1 MGKGMERSKI
11 LQPHMQK
18 EKLIHAGVDFGS
30 KLAGTTVICY
40 AAESGKINFLASAKK
55 QDADEMLRDFFAS
68 SHISL
73 ICLDAPLSLPAAYK
87 NPYASED
94 YFYRKADKSLKAMSP
109 LFLGGLTARAMQLKH
124 RLNQSG
130 KEVIEV
136 YPAALA
142 KHLKLK
148 ERGYKEVN
156 TQLAELAQELS
167 EMYELNLNIK
177 ELSTWHHFD
186 SLLCYISGLRYLNAE
201 HIAVG
206 DEQEG
211 MIHY

>member
-1 MGKGMERSKI
+1 MHNTFMRGIKKEHLPQKICAYCNRPFTWRKKWERGMERSKI

-87 NPYASED
+87 NPSC
-94 YFYRKADKSLKAMSP
+94 
-109 LFLGGLTARAMQLKH
+109 
-124 RLNQSG
+124 
-130 KEVIEV
+130 V
-136 YPAALA
+136 
-142 KHLKLK
+142 
-148 ERGYKEVN
+148 
-156 TQLAELAQELS
+156 
-167 EMYELNLNIK
+167 
-177 ELSTWHHFD
+177 
-186 SLLCYISGLRYLNAE
+186 
-201 HIAVG
+201 
-206 DEQEG
+206 
-211 MIHY
+211 

>member
-1 MGKGMERSKI
+1 
-11 LQPHMQK
+11 MQK
-18 EKLIHAGVDFGS
+18 EKLIHAGVDYGS

-40 AAESGKINFLASAKK
+40 ANERAEINFLASAKK
-55 QDADEMLRDFFAS
+55 QDADAMLYDFFAS

-87 NPYASED
+87 FPSTSED
-94 YFYRKADKSLKAMSP
+94 YFYRKADKMLKAMSP

-142 KHLKLK
+142 RHLKLK
-148 ERGYKEVN
+148 ERGYKEIN
-156 TQLAELAQELS
+156 TPLAPLTQELS
-167 EMYELNLNIK
+167 EMYELNLNIE
-177 ELSTWHHFD
+177 ELNSWHHFD

-201 HIAVG
+201 HISVG
-206 DEQEG
+206 NEEEG

>member
-1 MGKGMERSKI
+1 
-11 LQPHMQK
+11 MQK
-18 EKLIHAGVDFGS
+18 EKVIHAGVDFGS

-40 AAESGKINFLASAKK
+40 AGESGEINFLASAKK
-55 QDADEMLRDFFAS
+55 QDADVMLRDFFSS

-87 NPYASED
+87 DPAAAED
-94 YFYRKADKSLKAMSP
+94 YFYRQADKTLKAMSP

-124 RLNQSG
+124 QLNQRG
-130 KEVIEV
+130 KQVIEV

-142 KHLKLK
+142 KHLRLK
-148 ERGYKEVN
+148 ERGYKEVA
-156 TQLAELAQELS
+156 TELPVFTQELS
-167 EMYELNLNIK
+167 EMFELDLNIK
-177 ELSTWHHFD
+177 EVYTWHHFD
-186 SLLCYISGLRYLNAE
+186 SLLCYISGLRYLNAT
-201 HIAVG
+201 HISAG